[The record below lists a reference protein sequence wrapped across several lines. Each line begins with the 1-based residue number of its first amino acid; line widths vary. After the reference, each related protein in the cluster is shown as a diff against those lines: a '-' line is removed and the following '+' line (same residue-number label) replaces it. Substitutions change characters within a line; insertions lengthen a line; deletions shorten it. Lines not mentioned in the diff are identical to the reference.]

1 MGSATMVIP
10 SFSIVAPFRPHIGSE
25 VDGRTRF
32 GAIPESQC
40 PALPAQ
46 QGITS
51 DDALAIGNSGAIN
64 ERATKRHSKHN
75 NALESCWCLVNFFAA
90 IVIYLHAWLWRHGF
104 SNQFHFALR
113 TSTRGFRG
121 HVLVHGADVVEPGW
135 FIRVGRRFLFRC
147 CDGDHRI
154 HARNTQKQCKCE
166 QRRDQ

>member
-1 MGSATMVIP
+1 MVIP

-25 VDGRTRF
+25 VGGGTRF
-32 GAIPESQC
+32 GAMPESQC

-46 QGITS
+46 HGIVS

-64 ERATKRHSKHN
+64 ERATKRHSRHN
-75 NALESCWCLVNFFAA
+75 NALESCFCLMNFFAA
-90 IVIYLHAWLWRHGF
+90 IVIYLHVWLRRHRF

-113 TSTRGFRG
+113 TGARGFRG

-135 FIRVGRRFLFRC
+135 FIRVGRWSLFRC

-154 HARNTQKQCKCE
+154 HPRNTQKQCKG
-166 QRRDQ
+166 DQ